1 MSSRVIAQLLAL
13 SLAAGMVQSKRVNG
27 VNAGSGGS
35 LEASVNDTLSA
46 SVNDTQLAGAGI
58 KICKALNDMQVRP
71 VQVSLRN
78 YELKVECQ
86 QDGKKWNAS
95 KMNFLGEAQYA
106 YTVMVSDTVKNSQ
119 VIFKPAS
126 QRPLISYRD
135 LGSVNGHVQVAT
147 EVSLLLGEPA
157 DLTGNPLT
165 DLMGEAPEGRELCL
179 FASLEHQIGTK
190 TIHPWIGPTIAG
202 YEVGVLNL
210 AFCNPVTESGR
221 AVPSKK
227 QVQKTGP
234 DGRPRYSMEIDA
246 EHAVEFK

>member
-86 QDGKKWNAS
+86 QDGKKL
-95 KMNFLGEAQYA
+95 FEAQYA

-126 QRPLISYRD
+126 HRPLISYRD
-135 LGSVNGHVQVAT
+135 LGSVNAHVRVAT

-157 DLTGNPLT
+157 DHTGNPLT

>member
-1 MSSRVIAQLLAL
+1 MFSRVIAQLLAL

-86 QDGKKWNAS
+86 QDGKKL
-95 KMNFLGEAQYA
+95 FEAQYA

-190 TIHPWIGPTIAG
+190 TSHPWIGPTIAG

-210 AFCNPVTESGR
+210 AFCNPVMESGR

>member
-13 SLAAGMVQSKRVNG
+13 SLAAGMVQSKRMKG

-35 LEASVNDTLSA
+35 LEA

-157 DLTGNPLT
+157 DHTGNPLT
-165 DLMGEAPEGRELCL
+165 DLMGEAPEGRKLCL
-179 FASLEHQIGTK
+179 FASLTNEIGT
-190 TIHPWIGPTIAG
+190 TIHPWIGPTVAG
-202 YEVGVLNL
+202 YKVGVLNL
-210 AFCNPVTESGR
+210 AFCNHVTESGR
-221 AVPSKK
+221 AVPSMKE
-227 QVQKTGP
+227 VQKTGP
-234 DGRPRYSMEIDA
+234 TGRRFYSMEIDA
-246 EHAVEFK
+246 DHAVEFK